1 MASLFITTSISSVSP
16 SLPLYPP
23 ISPATFR
30 PLHVPTP
37 VAVAFS
43 SHVSQRKTRALAVV
57 TRAGPN
63 TSSYVFAVAFP
74 LSLLA
79 VTIFTSIKIADK
91 LDKDFLEY
99 FTISQAIREADEEDD
114 DDDDDDDDG
123 DDVISLEDIV
133 QEPVLPRTRNRPK
146 REV

>member
-1 MASLFITTSISSVSP
+1 MASLSISSTISSLSP
-16 SLPLYPP
+16 SLVLCPP
-23 ISPATFR
+23 IARTSSR
-30 PLHVPTP
+30 PLHLPIP
-37 VAVAFS
+37 PGVAFS
-43 SHVSQRKTRALAVV
+43 SHIYHHRNPRGLAVV

-63 TSSYVFAVAFP
+63 TSSYVFAVVFP

-91 LDKDFLEY
+91 LDKDFLEDL
-99 FTISQAIREADEEDD
+99 TINQAIRDADEDDGGIDADD
-114 DDDDDDDDG
+114 DE
-123 DDVISLEDIV
+123 ISLEDIV

>member
-1 MASLFITTSISSVSP
+1 MACFSITTTISSLLP
-16 SLPLYPP
+16 ALPLYPP
-23 ISPATFR
+23 IARASFR
-30 PLHVPTP
+30 PLHLPAP

-43 SHVSQRKTRALAVV
+43 NHLFHRKTRGLAVV
-57 TRAGPN
+57 TRAGAN
-63 TSSYVFAVAFP
+63 TSSYVFAMVLP

-91 LDKDFLEY
+91 LDKDFLEDL
-99 FTISQAIREADEEDD
+99 TINQAIREADEEDD
-114 DDDDDDDDG
+114 DA
-123 DDVISLEDIV
+123 IPLEEIV